1 MLLDGDKDSIL
12 EKIARKNL
20 DRPKK
25 LALAMSLSKPKGVR
39 RRNQYQ
45 SSTLDGA
52 VVDQNAHVL
61 PAEAGS
67 QYLTNLD

>member
-1 MLLDGDKDSIL
+1 MLLDSDKDSIL

-25 LALAMSLSKPKGVR
+25 LALAMSLSKPKGAR
-39 RRNQYQ
+39 RRNHYQ
-45 SSTLDGA
+45 SSTLGEAD
-52 VVDQNAHVL
+52 VDQNAHVL